1 MRKKIACGL
10 LLLAGGG
17 WAAGCKSGE
26 RAASGNASANTQGA
40 PQQARHAPA
49 PGAEANIE
57 ATLSDVNSFTE
68 ELLRKI
74 ESAPDPA
81 AGLGAAQQFFE
92 SRRDELRAKIVAA
105 RRSREAVE
113 SAEAKGR
120 LLENEV
126 DNTAR
131 LSGLRTKYL
140 ERMNDAAFKAKLD
153 RLVEDYQDLFRE

>member
-17 WAAGCKSGE
+17 WAAGCKTGE
-26 RAASGNASANTQGA
+26 RAASGNIQGA
-40 PQQARHAPA
+40 PQQATQAPS
-49 PGAEANIE
+49 PGAGANVE
-57 ATLSDVNSFTE
+57 ATLTEVNSFTE

-74 ESAPDPA
+74 EGAPDPA

-92 SRRDELRAKIVAA
+92 ARRDELRAKIVAA
-105 RRSREAVE
+105 RRSREARE

-140 ERMNDAAFKAKLD
+140 ERMNDDAFKAKLD
-153 RLVEDYQDLFRE
+153 RLVEDYQELFRE